1 MREIMEG
8 SLAVAHAAARCGP
21 EVIAAFPITPSTH
34 IPQELS
40 RIQPDYGF
48 EFVPVESEFS
58 AISAILGAS
67 AAGARVFTATSS
79 QGLLLMHEALFNASG
94 MRLPLVIAVANR
106 AIGAPLNIWNDWQDS
121 VSQRDTGWIQL
132 YCKNNQEAL
141 DTLIQAF
148 KIAEETNVPA
158 MVCFDGFY
166 LTHEVCP
173 VDIPSQEDISEFLP
187 KRVQKDVLDIDAPS
201 ALGCY
206 AMPGEYQEFRREL
219 DEALKASAAVIE
231 ETAREFS
238 KKFNREQFGLIE
250 EYSNDKPIAIV
261 TLGSLAEE
269 AEIVADEGKAGLVRL
284 KCWRPFPEKA
294 LAKALEGKEKIIVI
308 EKAVSMGFEGPL
320 SIELKA
326 CLRNAGNQAVVLS
339 AIAGLGGKDVT
350 VDHLRG
356 LVDRSD
362 KGGKGCI
369 WV

>member
-1 MREIMEG
+1 MEG
-8 SLAVAHAAARCGP
+8 SLAVAHTAARCGP
-21 EVIAAFPITPSTH
+21 EVVAAFPITPSTH

-40 RIQPDYGF
+40 RIQPEYGF
-48 EFVPVESEFS
+48 EFVPVEAEFS

-79 QGLLLMHEALFNASG
+79 QGLLLMHEVLFNAAG

-106 AIGAPLNIWNDWQDS
+106 AVGAPLNIWNDWQDS

-141 DTLIQAF
+141 DTLVQAF
-148 KIAEETNVPA
+148 KIAEKVKIPA

-173 VDIPSQEDISEFLP
+173 VDLPSQDEIAAFLP
-187 KRVQKDVLDIDAPS
+187 KRVQKDVLDVDAPV

-206 AMPGEYQEFRREL
+206 AMPSDYQEFRREL
-219 DEALKASAAVIE
+219 DNALKGSALVIE
-231 ETAREFS
+231 EVAKEFS
-238 KKFNREQFGLIE
+238 DKFGREQFGLIE
-250 EYSNDKPIAIV
+250 EYANDKPIAIV

-269 AEIVADEGKAGLVRL
+269 AEVVADDGKAGLVRL
-284 KCWRPFPEKA
+284 KCWRPFPVKA
-294 LAKALEGKEKIIVI
+294 LAKALEGKEKILII
-308 EKAVSMGFEGPL
+308 EKSVSLGFEGAL

-326 CLRNAGNQAVVLS
+326 CLHNAGNQAKVLS
-339 AIAGLGGKDVT
+339 AIAGMGGKDVT
-350 VDHLRG
+350 VDHLRA
-356 LVDRSD
+356 LVERAD
-362 KGGKGCI
+362 GGEEGCI